1 MISTGESPVP
11 LASRN
16 HIWPFSVDYQEIT
29 TQGQLQEYCRELSR
43 SGSIAFD
50 TEFVSEHT
58 YRPVLCLIQVAVQGQ
73 LAMIDAMAVE
83 DLTPFWEAIAQ
94 AGHRT
99 IVHAGRGE
107 LEFCLRAIG
116 RRPAGL
122 VDVQLAAGLAGVEYP
137 AAYNA
142 LISKLLGGAPQKHE
156 TRTDWRRRPLSPR
169 QIDYALDD
177 VRHLHSVY
185 DTLHAKLSR
194 LGRLA
199 WLEEEMAAW
208 QDEVER
214 GLSEERWR
222 RVSGSSALDGR
233 RLAIV
238 RELWRWREAEA
249 QRRDQPPRRVLRDD
263 LIVELARRGTA
274 DPSRIRAVRGL
285 ERGDLRRGL
294 QQIAA
299 CIQRAL
305 ALPEEECPRTDRRE
319 REPKNSVLGQ
329 FLFAALASICRGAQ
343 LAPNLVGTPGDIRE
357 LMVYRTAVEGSR
369 RRKPPRLAR
378 GWRAE
383 VVGRLFDD
391 LLAGKTAI
399 RIEDPTSD
407 HPLVFERTAE
417 GGRGKG
423 EGGMEKEE
431 GGRGRADE

>member
-1 MISTGESPVP
+1 
-11 LASRN
+11 
-16 HIWPFSVDYQEIT
+16 VDYQEIT
-29 TQGQLQEYCRELSR
+29 NQGQLQEYCGELSR

-58 YRPVLCLIQVAVQGQ
+58 YRPVLCLVQVAAEGQ
-73 LAMIDAMAVE
+73 PALIDAMAVA

-94 AGHRT
+94 PGHHT
-99 IVHAGRGE
+99 IVHAGRSE

-137 AAYNA
+137 ASYGT
-142 LISKLLGGAPQKHE
+142 LISKVLGGGPQNHE

-177 VRHLHSVY
+177 VRHLHPVY
-185 DTLHAKLSR
+185 DALHAKLSR
-194 LGRLA
+194 LGRLP
-199 WLEEEMAAW
+199 WIEEEMAAW

-222 RVSGSSALDGR
+222 RVSGSSGLDGR

-263 LIVELARRGTA
+263 LLVELARRGTA

-285 ERGDLRRGL
+285 ERGDLRRVV

-299 CIQRAL
+299 CIERAL
-305 ALPEEECPRTDRRE
+305 ALPDEEYPRVDRRE

-357 LMVYRTAVEGSR
+357 LMAHRTAGEPSR

-399 RIEDPTSD
+399 RVEDPTSD
-407 HPLVFERTAE
+407 HPLVFERTVEGEGGKRKGEGGRWKAE
-417 GGRGKG
+417 GGREKR
-423 EGGMEKEE
+423 EG
-431 GGRGRADE
+431 